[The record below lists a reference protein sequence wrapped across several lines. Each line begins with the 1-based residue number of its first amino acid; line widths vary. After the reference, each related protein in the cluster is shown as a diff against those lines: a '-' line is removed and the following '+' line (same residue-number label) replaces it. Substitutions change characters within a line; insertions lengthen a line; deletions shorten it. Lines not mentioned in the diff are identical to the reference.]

1 MARPRTFDET
11 RAIEAA
17 VDAFRRKG
25 YEGTSTDDLCAAT
38 GLGRSSIYNAFTSK
52 HDLFVRALTHFIE
65 ARTGRSTELMES
77 AAPLRE
83 KVAALL
89 DSVIADEFDD
99 GLGCLVV
106 NTSVEL
112 APRDPEIAQL
122 LERDYRRRFEAAKA
136 ACERA
141 VRDGELAAD
150 RDADALAHYILAQVS
165 GLRIAARYGA
175 GRAALEGVA
184 ATSLAAL

>member
-11 RAIEAA
+11 RAVEAA

-38 GLGRSSIYNAFTSK
+38 GLGRGSIYNAFTSK
-52 HDLFVRALTHFIE
+52 HDLFVRALTQYVE
-65 ARTGRSTELMES
+65 ARTAQSAELLES
-77 AAPLRE
+77 AAPFRE

-89 DSVIADEFDD
+89 GSVVTEEYED
-99 GLGCLVV
+99 GLACLVV

-112 APRDPEIAQL
+112 APRDPEIARL
-122 LERDYRRRFEAAKA
+122 LERDYRRRFETARA

-141 VRDGELAAD
+141 IRDGELAAD
-150 RDADALAHYILAQVS
+150 RDPDALAHFVLAQVS

-175 GRAALEGVA
+175 GRAALESIA
-184 ATSLAAL
+184 ATALTAL

>member
-1 MARPRTFDET
+1 MARPRTFDEA
-11 RAIEAA
+11 RAVEAA

-25 YEGTSTDDLCAAT
+25 YEGTSTDDLCAAM

-52 HDLFVRALTHFIE
+52 HDLFVRALTRYVE
-65 ARTGRSTELMES
+65 ARTGESTELMES
-77 AAPLRE
+77 AAPYRE

-89 DSVIADEFDD
+89 GGVIAEECEQ

-112 APRDPEIAQL
+112 APRDAEIARL
-122 LERDYRRRFEAAKA
+122 LERDYRRRFEVAKA

-150 RDADALAHYILAQVS
+150 RDPDTLAHFVLAQVS

-175 GRAALEGVA
+175 GRPALEHIA
-184 ATSLAAL
+184 ATALAAL